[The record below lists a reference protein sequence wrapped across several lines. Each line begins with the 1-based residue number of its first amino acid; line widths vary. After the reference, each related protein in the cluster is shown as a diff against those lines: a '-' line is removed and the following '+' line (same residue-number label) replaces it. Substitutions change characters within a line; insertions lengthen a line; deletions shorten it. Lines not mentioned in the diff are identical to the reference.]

1 MKCISCNSDLP
12 NVRISLGYKECTSCS
27 TVDTYGCVDIV
38 YHKTGNTVQVMSK
51 AAAAEVN
58 KHKRR
63 GFGTMLKG
71 SSKSST
77 YNPKGSK
84 HGVST
89 CVIGSDQS
97 YNKVGEISMSLF
109 ENKGIDAAFDYI
121 DRAVKNYDINKN
133 QAFKLKRIFNSL

>member
-1 MKCISCNSDLP
+1 MKCISCNTELP

-27 TVDTYGCVDIV
+27 TIDSYGCVDIV

-51 AAAAEVN
+51 EAAASVN

-71 SSKSST
+71 GSKTST
-77 YNPKGSK
+77 YSPKNTKFGA
-84 HGVST
+84 ST
-89 CVIGSDQS
+89 TVIGNEVTF
-97 YNKVGEISMSLF
+97 NKVGEECMKLLES
-109 ENKGIDAAFDYI
+109 NGIDSVFSYI
-121 DRAVKNYDINKN
+121 DKAVRNYEINVN